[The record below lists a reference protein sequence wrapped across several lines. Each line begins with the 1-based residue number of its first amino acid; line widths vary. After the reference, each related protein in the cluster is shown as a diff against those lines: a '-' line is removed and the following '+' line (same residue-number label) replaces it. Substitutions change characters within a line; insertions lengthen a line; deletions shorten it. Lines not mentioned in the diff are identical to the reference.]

1 VPVAADR
8 DNGVDARPGEP
19 PLVTRG
25 RQEQNGVIDPGEG
38 TMTIEAVLW
47 TVLGLI
53 ALVGGVLL
61 LSALW
66 SLVKAKD

>member
-1 VPVAADR
+1 
-8 DNGVDARPGEP
+8 
-19 PLVTRG
+19 
-25 RQEQNGVIDPGEG
+25 
-38 TMTIEAVLW
+38 MTIEAVLW

>member
-1 VPVAADR
+1 MARRAAPGQAPASGAEWR
-8 DNGVDARPGEP
+8 HRPWG
-19 PLVTRG
+19 
-25 RQEQNGVIDPGEG
+25 G
-38 TMTIEAVLW
+38 TMTIETVLW